1 MCQYHYSYYAT
12 CHHQETVLVKYCD
25 QVAPSPPEVIEKQ
38 SKRDKSLWRGRRQE
52 RRRTEQQQALQEE
65 LDLPSELLLESPPTW
80 PAPYS
85 GPEYTKTSSPSI
97 GSPTTVTDEP
107 YSEISSSIAEQHHS
121 HSSHTPVAEGM
132 AGLTPFGGMAGLTPF
147 GGIETLRTWMAGST
161 VKQVQVGEH
170 RPAVSQGRLRDAQN

>member
-121 HSSHTPVAEGM
+121 HSSHTAAAED
-132 AGLTPFGGMAGLTPF
+132 MAGLTPF
-147 GGIETLRTWMAGST
+147 GGIETLRTWMAGGTS
-161 VKQVQVGEH
+161 KQAQVSE
-170 RPAVSQGRLRDAQN
+170 RQPAESRAKR